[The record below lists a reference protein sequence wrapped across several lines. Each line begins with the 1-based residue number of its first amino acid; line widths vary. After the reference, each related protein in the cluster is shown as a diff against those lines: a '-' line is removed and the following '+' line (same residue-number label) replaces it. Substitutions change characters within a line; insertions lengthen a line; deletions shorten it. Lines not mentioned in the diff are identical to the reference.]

1 MLVPAAVAVAPVLAY
16 NQLRFG
22 SLFDFGNAYQITV
35 TDMTSFSTPWRNV
48 PGTILYY
55 LFLPLRPTGTFPFLE
70 ISPTP
75 LPAWSF
81 TEPSIGGLCVLMP
94 LAALAFAVPFLR
106 RRLGALWPTLVTM
119 LALAVVLLVFD
130 SIVGGFGWRYMADF
144 GWLFML
150 CALPVAAQAMQGRQW
165 VRAIVALVV
174 AYAVVVWALSC
185 FVVGRDDML
194 VVNEPGLYH
203 AVRSWFTLL
212 P

>member
-1 MLVPAAVAVAPVLAY
+1 
-16 NQLRFG
+16 
-22 SLFDFGNAYQITV
+22 
-35 TDMTSFSTPWRNV
+35 
-48 PGTILYY
+48 
-55 LFLPLRPTGTFPFLE
+55 
-70 ISPTP
+70 
-75 LPAWSF
+75 
-81 TEPSIGGLCVLMP
+81 MP

-150 CALPVAAQAMQGRQW
+150 CALPVAAQAMQGRRW
-165 VRAIVALVV
+165 ARAIVALVM

>member
-1 MLVPAAVAVAPVLAY
+1 
-16 NQLRFG
+16 
-22 SLFDFGNAYQITV
+22 
-35 TDMTSFSTPWRNV
+35 
-48 PGTILYY
+48 
-55 LFLPLRPTGTFPFLE
+55 
-70 ISPTP
+70 
-75 LPAWSF
+75 
-81 TEPSIGGLCVLMP
+81 MP

-150 CALPVAAQAMQGRQW
+150 CALPVAAQAMQGRRW
-165 VRAIVALVV
+165 VRAIVALVM
-174 AYAVVVWALSC
+174 AYAVVVWAA
-185 FVVGRDDML
+185 L
-194 VVNEPGLYH
+194 VLCGGARRHACGQRAGLYH